1 MSVDSLIVSAD
12 RIRKNAP
19 IRDMLATNFLRNR
32 YFSILFNRKIRKAL
46 HGSDVFVPIQVILS
60 EIFETPVSK
69 REKLV
74 VKEMVKN
81 SMREMLL
88 EIKEK
93 RPSERAGRY
102 ERKQVAKRATYLMKI
117 LRDVP
122 LLRRTMFIPC

>member
-19 IRDMLATNFLRNR
+19 IRDMLATDFMRNR
-32 YFSILFNRKIRKAL
+32 HFSILFNRKIRKAL

-60 EIFETPVSK
+60 EIFEISVSK

-88 EIKEK
+88 EIKE
-93 RPSERAGRY
+93 
-102 ERKQVAKRATYLMKI
+102 
-117 LRDVP
+117 
-122 LLRRTMFIPC
+122 